1 MGRSCGNIRSSKAE
15 NIKIG
20 DPVGE
25 SVRCEIEKRY
35 ENRNYIMTRESNIQ
49 NMPVNTYL
57 FNKHLTGVVH
67 LKYCKPDSLL
77 SDCSDM
83 EQFTF

>member
-1 MGRSCGNIRSSKAE
+1 MEILEAQKLRISRLGIQLEKVSGVRLKKGMNI
-15 NIKIG
+15 
-20 DPVGE
+20 
-25 SVRCEIEKRY
+25 
-35 ENRNYIMTRESNIQ
+35 ESNIQ

-57 FNKHLTGVVH
+57 FNKHLTGVIH
-67 LKYCKPDSLL
+67 LSYCKPDSLL